1 MSLIN
6 LKVMKRIVSEDKN
19 LKRKCLSDEEP
30 LDEPEEPETAV
41 IEAPRGRKN
50 LPRLVQNLYL

>member
-1 MSLIN
+1 
-6 LKVMKRIVSEDKN
+6 MKRIVSEDKN